1 MKASEEDNIIGKS
14 QQVKEPVNSSDS
26 QTDDLLQKVSAEMLA
41 KQIDSVTLYFDDSD
55 FIYFKRFND
64 KVKQVHGG
72 NEEYNHLQRLLTA
85 KEKEVESRA
94 EDQNGLES
102 LTTGELVEEGLTMDA
117 TLIHQS
123 MFTPVSTLEEFFTQA
138 NIHFEPFEAP
148 GGDFYWF
155 KNYPHKTLIIVGDC
169 TGHGMQGTM
178 ITMSI
183 LTLLKQH
190 FRLLPDLLSK
200 EISDLYT
207 EIYNLR
213 EGSNNDLLDCEL
225 GLIII
230 DRRTLVAEYIGS
242 GVNMVLRQGGKA
254 EAFTSRKAKL
264 LNGKQ
269 DVRNFQLTRGDE
281 IYMFSDGIMDQF
293 NDENTRKLGSKGM
306 VELVNEL
313 PMKPKLEDFE
323 KEFAAFRGHTPSLD
337 DQTLLMLTI

>member
-1 MKASEEDNIIGKS
+1 MNSTDN
-14 QQVKEPVNSSDS
+14 QADALFE
-26 QTDDLLQKVSAEMLA
+26 KVSTEMLA
-41 KQIDSVTLYFDDSD
+41 KQIDSVTLYFEDSD
-55 FIYFKRFND
+55 FVYFKRFND

-72 NEEYNHLQRLLTA
+72 NEEHNHLQRLLSA
-85 KEKEVESRA
+85 KEKE
-94 EDQNGLES
+94 LES
-102 LTTGELVEEGLTMDA
+102 SATDHWLPEASIEKGPPEEGPTMDA

-123 MFTPVSTLEEFFTQA
+123 MFTPVATLEEFFTKA
-138 NIHFEPFEAP
+138 NIYFKPFEAP

-178 ITMSI
+178 IAMSI
-183 LTLLKQH
+183 LTLLKHH

-207 EIYNLR
+207 EIYSLR

-242 GVNMVLRQGGKA
+242 GVNMVLRQGTKT

-269 DVRNFQLTRGDE
+269 DVRNFQLTKGDE
-281 IYMFSDGIMDQF
+281 IYMFSDGIVDQF
-293 NDENTRKLGSKGM
+293 NNENTRKLGSKGM
-306 VELVNEL
+306 VELVNQL
-313 PMKPKLEDFE
+313 PTKPKLEDFE
-323 KEFAAFRGHTPSLD
+323 KEFTAFRGQTPSLD